1 MEGLRVLGAISG
13 FLLFNALAAQV
24 SVTVD
29 PGRVTRAWDVMPVG
43 LNLNTLTDGEG
54 NRVAGARPLREAI
67 AEAGVTYLRFPG
79 GEKSDV
85 YQWAAPPYD
94 DPSTAGLL
102 RIGPSDWPSN
112 DPDFWDLDANAWAN
126 DNYHFDEFMAD
137 CQSVNCEP
145 VISVALDGIYK
156 GVSADGATS
165 LTREQALEMAVAWVR
180 YANVTR
186 GYGIKYWL
194 LGNET
199 WNGTTYAGQEPP
211 YGTYGTDAAEFARA
225 MKAVDPDILIGINGD
240 NRTQLVNALNN
251 CADAIDFVDVH
262 TYPVYNVAD
271 YDEYLAVTRSPLDIV
286 DVAQAAIDALP
297 EAADRE
303 RLFIVMTETS
313 ATGFNPNTTE
323 WDRGNNL
330 GQAIANFD
338 ILATV
343 ASDPRV
349 RFVQYWNSRFIA
361 PDDGISHP
369 YDLFTATN
377 DLNASGQALTV
388 LTGEL
393 LDEMVA
399 ATTESGLLRSFA
411 TRSRDGE
418 LLTILLVN
426 KSRETTPVSLAVDNY
441 TATEPVQ
448 RLTLS
453 GPAVTDTD
461 IAYVREADEELAGG
475 SIDLEVPPTSVTV
488 LRLTGASLLSLPVNL
503 TDFHGTV
510 LPHAHCLEW
519 SGRESGA
526 FRGYGLEY
534 REATGPWRE
543 ADFFPATGGEEKY
556 HYHRAGGGRTYY
568 RLRLEEA
575 DGTVRYSAVIS
586 LDDARSAVDPYP
598 NPTTGPLRVD
608 RRLADTPYR
617 IYGQRGRLLRA
628 GRVDAGAALR
638 LDGLHRGVY
647 TLLLADGTQHRVV
660 KR

>member
-1 MEGLRVLGAISG
+1 M
-13 FLLFNALAAQV
+13 
-24 SVTVD
+24 D
-29 PGRVTRAWDVMPVG
+29 PGRVTREWDVMPVG

-67 AEAGVTYLRFPG
+67 ADAGVTYLRFPG

-85 YQWAAPPYD
+85 YRWAAPPYD

-102 RIGPSDWPSN
+102 RTGPSDWPSN
-112 DPDFWDLDANAWAN
+112 DPDFWDPDANDWAN
-126 DNYHFDEFMAD
+126 DNYNFDEFMAD
-137 CQSVNCEP
+137 CQAVNCEP
-145 VISVALDGIYK
+145 VITVAMDGIYK
-156 GVSADGATS
+156 GVSEDGTTS
-165 LTREQALEMAVAWVR
+165 LTRQQALDMAVAWVR

-225 MKAVDPDILIGINGD
+225 MKAVDPTILIGINGD
-240 NRTQLVNALNN
+240 NRNQLINALNN
-251 CADAIDFVDVH
+251 CVDAIDFVDVH
-262 TYPVYNVAD
+262 TYPDYDVAD
-271 YDEYLAVTRSPLDIV
+271 YDQYLAATRSPLDVV
-286 DVAQAAIDALP
+286 DLAQSAIDALP
-297 EAADRE
+297 DAADRE

-313 ATGFNPNTTE
+313 ATGFNPNATE
-323 WDRGNNL
+323 WDTGNNL

-361 PDDGISHP
+361 PDDGISHT

-377 DLNASGQALTV
+377 ELNASGQALTV

-399 ATTESGLLRSFA
+399 ATTESAELSTFA

-418 LLTILLVN
+418 QLTVMLVN
-426 KSRETTPVSLAVDNY
+426 KGREVTAASLSIDNF
-441 TATEPVQ
+441 TAAGPVQ

-453 GPAVTDTD
+453 GPAVTGTD
-461 IAYVREADEELAGG
+461 VTYTREADEPLVSG
-475 SIDLEVPPTSVTV
+475 SVDLELPPTSVTV
-488 LRLTGASLLSLPVNL
+488 LRVSAASLVSLPVTL
-503 TDFHGTV
+503 SDFHGTV

-519 SGRESGA
+519 SGRESVD
-526 FRGYGLEY
+526 FRGYGVEY
-534 REATGPWRE
+534 REKDGAWRE
-543 ADFFPATGGEEKY
+543 ADFFPATGGEGRY
-556 HYHRAGGGRTYY
+556 HYHRAGTGRTYY
-568 RLRLEEA
+568 RLRLEDA
-575 DGTVRYSAVIS
+575 DGTVRYSEVIS
-586 LDDARSAVDPYP
+586 LDDARAATVPYP

-608 RRLADTPYR
+608 RRLADTPYQ
-617 IYGQRGRLLRA
+617 ILSHRGRLLRA
-628 GRVDAGAALR
+628 GRVDAGAALT
-638 LDGLHRGVY
+638 LAGLHRGIY

>member
-1 MEGLRVLGAISG
+1 MEGLRVLWTISG
-13 FLLFNALAAQV
+13 LLLINALAAQER
-24 SVTVD
+24 VTVNPD
-29 PGRVTRAWDVMPVG
+29 EVLRAWDVMPVG

-54 NRVAGARPLREAI
+54 NRVAGARALREAI
-67 AEAGVTYLRFPG
+67 ADAGVTYLRFPG

-102 RIGPSDWPSN
+102 RTGPSDWPSN
-112 DPDFWDLDANAWAN
+112 DPDFWDPDANEWAN
-126 DNYHFDEFMAD
+126 DNYNFDEFMAD

-156 GVSADGATS
+156 GISEDGATS
-165 LTREQALEMAVAWVR
+165 LTRQQALDMAVAWVR
-180 YANVTR
+180 YANVTK

-225 MKAVDPDILIGINGD
+225 MKAVDPNILIGINGD
-240 NRTQLVNALNN
+240 NRNQLVNALNN
-251 CADAIDFVDVH
+251 CVDAIDFVDVH
-262 TYPVYNVAD
+262 TYPVYDVAD
-271 YDEYLAVTRSPLDIV
+271 YDEYLATTRSPLDIV
-286 DVAQAAIDALP
+286 DLAQSAIDALP

-323 WDRGNNL
+323 WDSGNNL

-361 PDDGISHP
+361 PDDGISHT

-377 DLNASGQALTV
+377 ELNASGQALTV

-399 ATTESGLLRSFA
+399 ATTESGLLSSFA

-418 LLTILLVN
+418 HLTILLVN
-426 KSRETTPVSLAVDNY
+426 KSRDTTPISVSVDNY
-441 TATEPVQ
+441 TAAGPVQ
-448 RLTLS
+448 RMTLS
-453 GPAVTDTD
+453 GPSVTDTD
-461 IAYVREADEELAGG
+461 ITYTREADEVLSSG

-488 LRLTGASLLSLPVNL
+488 LRMAGASLLSLPVTL
-503 TDFHGTV
+503 ADFHGTV

-519 SGRESGA
+519 SGRESGD
-526 FRGYGLEY
+526 FMGYGLEY
-534 REATGPWRE
+534 REATGEWRE
-543 ADFFPATGGEEKY
+543 ADYFPATGGEGKY

-575 DGTVRYSAVIS
+575 DGTVRYSEVIS
-586 LDDARSAVDPYP
+586 LDDARAAVDPYP
-598 NPTTGPLRVD
+598 NPTTGALRVD
-608 RRLADTPYR
+608 RRLADTPYQ
-617 IYGQRGRLLRA
+617 IYSERGRLLRA
-628 GRVDAGAALR
+628 GRVDAGAALS
-638 LDGLHRGVY
+638 LSGLHRGIY
-647 TLLLADGTQHRVV
+647 TLLLADGTKHRVV